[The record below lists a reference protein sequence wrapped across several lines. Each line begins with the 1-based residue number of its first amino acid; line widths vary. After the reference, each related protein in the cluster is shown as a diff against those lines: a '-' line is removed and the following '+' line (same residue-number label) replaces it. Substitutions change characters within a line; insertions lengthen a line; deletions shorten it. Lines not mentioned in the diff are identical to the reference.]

1 MFILRHGRL
10 HQFCRPADFMV
21 AGEHAL
27 GSQVPL
33 GGGGGMAGRAEGTEE
48 VGGVEVGGVGGR
60 VEGGVDYG
68 IVF

>member
-1 MFILRHGRL
+1 MILPRLLYL

-21 AGEHAL
+21 AGQHSL

-48 VGGVEVGGVGGR
+48 VGGVEVGGVGGVGGR
-60 VEGGVDYG
+60 VEGSVD
-68 IVF
+68 

>member
-1 MFILRHGRL
+1 
-10 HQFCRPADFMV
+10 MV